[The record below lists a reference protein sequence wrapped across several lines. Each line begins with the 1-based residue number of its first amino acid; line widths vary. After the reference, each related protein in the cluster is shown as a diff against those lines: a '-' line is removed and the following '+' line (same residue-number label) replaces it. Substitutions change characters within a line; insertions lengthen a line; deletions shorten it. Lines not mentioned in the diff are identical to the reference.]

1 MAKTKKPGNPIVN
14 AGMFIPSEHVQA
26 VVSASGKPLL
36 ANGSSVSFK
45 QGALSFR
52 GKIAGSIVNLDSNRV
67 YTIQAANGQTY
78 ANVSESDIVFPD

>member
-1 MAKTKKPGNPIVN
+1 MAKTKKPANQGAPGID
-14 AGMFIPSEHVQA
+14 GPLPPVQA

-36 ANGSSVSFK
+36 ANGSAVSFK

-52 GKIAGSIVNLDSNRV
+52 GKIAGSMVNLDSNRV

-78 ANVSESDIVFPD
+78 ANVSESDNNYL